1 MRSAVSQDRTR
12 FKDHDSNLDLTYI
25 TDTLIGAR
33 CFAYGDIT
41 RLRVSHASYA
51 PFICFLG
58 SQFVAAMGYPASGL
72 ESAWRNHIDE
82 VCSCL
87 ATRTHKAL
95 GRKHARS
102 LSRPEQ
108 HPHLQP
114 LRPQVRPLSL
124 PYQPMD
130 ALFIFLS
137 DTIMRSSGTRSWS
150 LASPITTRLR

>member
-1 MRSAVSQDRTR
+1 MSQDRTR

-82 VCSCL
+82 VCSY
-87 ATRTHKAL
+87 TSYVYSQ
-95 GRKHARS
+95 GIRS
-102 LSRPEQ
+102 Q
-108 HPHLQP
+108 ICWI
-114 LRPQVRPLSL
+114 
-124 PYQPMD
+124 
-130 ALFIFLS
+130 A
-137 DTIMRSSGTRSWS
+137 
-150 LASPITTRLR
+150 ITA